1 MRAEEDKME
10 NITDFESDDSPKK
23 GSKPDFRIVQPD
35 RDQTGETKF
44 RNVGAMW
51 KNVSK
56 AGNEFYT
63 LKIGDLR
70 LLVFK
75 NE

>member
-1 MRAEEDKME
+1 ME
-10 NITDFESDDSPKK
+10 NITDFESNDSQKK
-23 GSKPDFRIVQPD
+23 GTKPDFRIVQPD
-35 RDQTGETKF
+35 RDQDGETKF
-44 RNVGAMW
+44 RSVGAMW
-51 KNVSK
+51 KNISK

>member
-1 MRAEEDKME
+1 ME
-10 NITDFESDDSPKK
+10 KQNITDFESDDSQKK
-23 GSKPDFRIVQPD
+23 GTKPDFRIVQPD
-35 RDQTGETKF
+35 RDQDGETNF
-44 RNVGAMW
+44 RSVGAMW

>member
-1 MRAEEDKME
+1 MKASDR
-10 NITDFESDDSPKK
+10 ESDK
-23 GSKPDFRIVQPD
+23 GSEVSPRDSGAKQKPDFRIVQTD
-35 RDQTGETKF
+35 KDKDGNTRYN
-44 RNVGAMW
+44 NVGAMW
-51 KNVSK
+51 KNISK

-63 LKIGDLR
+63 LKIGNLR